1 MKKRIVLL
9 FAVILFVGC
18 ATPKIQ
24 EAEGP
29 REYGLRPNQSL
40 TIERVECNLM
50 LNEDGILQII
60 SLTDEQIKRLT
71 KVLKALDPF
80 GIEITQDMGK
90 FDVEVLVEKE
100 STKGGHSQ
108 TATTEVDA
116 QGTLDITP

>member
-1 MKKRIVLL
+1 MKTLL
-9 FAVILFVGC
+9 LATTILLISC
-18 ATPKIQ
+18 AAPRVH

-29 REYGLRPNQSL
+29 REYGLRPQQTL
-40 TIERVECNLM
+40 KIEKVECNLT
-50 LNEDGILQII
+50 LDEDAILQII